1 MADKGFTH
9 AAAIAYYA
17 ILSLFPLILLFI
29 SAAGFV
35 LKGDFQQQ
43 VLALASRYLPGGSL
57 GFVRDNITAVIQSRG
72 SLTVL
77 GVVGLIWSASLM
89 FDAINEAVNAAWG
102 VTHPERFLVSK
113 LKSITMVFLLLLFVL
128 GSVALTTQA
137 ALFDR
142 FGALFLRSPLS
153 EWLWNFGNYALSLL
167 GYVSSIMLTVTAFVL
182 TYLYLPRRTVQ
193 LQDVALGA
201 IFAGVTWEL
210 SKQVFVW
217 YVTTVADYGKVYG
230 SVSAVLIL
238 LIWTHFSAL
247 ILIWGA
253 ELSSEFSKL
262 KKETRDRQSSA
273 EFAVSG

>member
-1 MADKGFTH
+1 MVDKGFTH

-17 ILSLFPLILLFI
+17 IVSLFPLLLLII
-29 SAAGFV
+29 SAAGFI

-43 VLALASRYLPGGSL
+43 VLSLGSRYLPGNSL
-57 GFVRDNITAVIQSRG
+57 GFVRENISAVIDSRG
-72 SLTVL
+72 SLTIL
-77 GVVGLIWSASLM
+77 GVVGLVWSASLM

-128 GSVALTTQA
+128 GSVAFTTQA

-142 FGALFLRSPLS
+142 FGSLFLRNPPGQ
-153 EWLWNFGNYALSLL
+153 WIWNFGHYALSLL
-167 GYVSSIMLTVTAFVL
+167 GYVSSMALTVTAFVL
-182 TYLYLPRRTVQ
+182 TYLYLPRYPVR
-193 LQDVALGA
+193 LQEVVLGA
-201 IFAGVTWEL
+201 ALAGITWEV

-217 YVTTVADYGKVYG
+217 YVTTIADYSKVYG
-230 SVSAVLIL
+230 PVSAVLIL

-253 ELSSEFSKL
+253 ELASEFSKL
-262 KKETRDRQSSA
+262 RKTRQDRKSSP